1 MKHLVIDT
9 NIYVA
14 FKRNEPMVVSL
25 LQKADSIAINVT
37 VLGELLAGFKGGTK
51 EAQNRQELDLFL
63 DTPRVQLLIVDDTT
77 ADFFALIFNNLK
89 MLGKPVPVNDIW
101 IAASSMQHGRTL
113 ATLDAHFSHIA
124 GLALHPAL
132 ERKKQP

>member
-101 IAASSMQHGRTL
+101 IAASAMQHGRTL

-132 ERKKQP
+132 ERKQP